1 MRPSTSLWLI
11 LLSAPLLSLQAN
23 AQAFKCKSATGE
35 TLFSSSP
42 CSGTD
47 KTVTVVQP
55 EYIPPE
61 EQARAAER
69 QAKRESQLQD
79 IKTQQT
85 QKAASGANSGTNS
98 GTTASNNTSQSE
110 AICREAVETMSQN
123 PGLLDS
129 EKIRLKQN
137 CLTQSYCLQAA
148 TPTPGSIT
156 GLSAEQKR
164 TLQTCASEQGGTY
177 SEPIYVAPP
186 PNYRPR
192 PPYDHTTKPPK
203 DPSTKPPAES
213 KPEGVVV
220 KPGRSLPQNSI
231 RLPGTLSE

>member
-1 MRPSTSLWLI
+1 MRFSTSLWLI
-11 LLSAPLLSLQAN
+11 LLSTPLLSLQVN

-55 EYIPPE
+55 EYVPPE
-61 EQARAAER
+61 EQAKAAER
-69 QAKRESQLQD
+69 QAKREAQLQD

-85 QKAASGANSGTNS
+85 QKAASGSYP
-98 GTTASNNTSQSE
+98 GTTTSDSSSQSE
-110 AICREAVETMSQN
+110 AICREAVETMSQS
-123 PGLLDS
+123 PGLSDT

-137 CLTQSYCLQAA
+137 CLTQSYCQQAA

-156 GLSAEQKR
+156 GITAEQKR
-164 TLQTCASEQGGTY
+164 TLLVCASEQGGAY
-177 SEPIYVAPP
+177 HEPIYVAPP
-186 PNYRPR
+186 PVHRPR
-192 PPYDHTTKPPK
+192 PPHDNTTKPPK
-203 DPSTKPPAES
+203 DPTSKPPVEP
-213 KPEGVVV
+213 KPDAPVV

-231 RLPGTLSE
+231 RLPGTLSD